1 MTILVI
7 VESPAK
13 CKKIQNYLGPN
24 YIVQASYGH
33 ICNLNTKLG
42 IKAIDIDHNF
52 KPIYSNSKEKSKII
66 KNLHTIS
73 KKCAEV
79 IIASDLD
86 REGEAIGY
94 HLVRI
99 LGLDITT
106 TKRIVFNEIS
116 KKAILH
122 AVDNYTYLDL
132 DKIHAQQAR
141 QIIDYLIGFSISPLL
156 WKYVTNK
163 LSAGRCQ
170 SAALLLLYNKYKT
183 FTDYKESCSF
193 TIKASFNKIGECASS
208 YTTTKKQ
215 SIMDICTQNKTCIFT
230 IGTIKHSTCNVAPPK
245 PFITSTIQQEA
256 SNKLKFSP
264 KKTMALLQSLYEG
277 GHITYMRTDSYTISN
292 DILNSIKDTVGET
305 FGQAYHNRKEYKN
318 KDSNCQEAHECI
330 RPVHIETAHLAHI
343 DSLDVNQKKLYEL
356 IWKRTIASQ
365 MTDNKKKKIKITIY
379 NDTNKVR
386 FTTTLEKD
394 VCLGYQ
400 MLYKKEEKD
409 TISDVEKIIVVGN
422 IVLLD
427 TMMSE
432 QTYNTS
438 IQMYSEATL
447 IKDLEKKGIGRPST
461 YSNIIDT
468 LYKRK
473 YIQKKNHKGTEKKIE
488 CMVYTHATTNI
499 KYKEKNIYIN
509 SQKNKLFITDIG
521 IKVMDF
527 MKEHFHNIINETYT
541 ADLEKNL
548 DSIYSGTSNWISI
561 IQDNYNMYV
570 TKVTALKKI
579 AVNKDKR
586 LVGIV
591 PDTRQNIYAY
601 LGKYGNVVQ
610 IGEEDA
616 KTFYTIPEDISIET
630 VTVRN
635 VIELIEQKKEK
646 NKQIVKVINPK
657 LSIRNGQYGPYIM
670 NKLKKVQ
677 FIPIPIE
684 KQNDLQSL
692 TLKDCKEIIKNY
704 VPKKK
709 VYKKY
714 TKKFTKKNT
723 KKKY

>member
-33 ICNLNTKLG
+33 ICNLNKKLG
-42 IKAIDIDHNF
+42 LKAIDIHNHF
-52 KPIYSNSKEKSKII
+52 TPKYINSKEKSKII
-66 KNLHTIS
+66 SSLQNNS
-73 KKCAEV
+73 KKCEEV

-99 LGLDITT
+99 LGLDIHT

-122 AVDNYTYLDL
+122 AVNNYTYLDMN
-132 DKIHAQQAR
+132 KIHAQQAR

-170 SAALLLLYNKYKT
+170 SAALLLLYKKYNT

-193 TIKASFNKIGECASS
+193 TVKSSFNKIGDCSCS
-208 YTTTKKQ
+208 YTTTTKQ
-215 SIMDICTQNKTCIFT
+215 KIIDIFEQNKKAIFT
-230 IGTIKHSTCNVAPPK
+230 ISNIKESICNVAPPK

-264 KKTMALLQSLYEG
+264 KKTMTLLQSLYEG
-277 GHITYMRTDSYTISN
+277 GHITYMRTDSYTLSS
-292 DILNSIKDTVGET
+292 DVLNSIKDTIHESYGKS
-305 FGQAYHNRKEYKN
+305 YYNRKEYKN
-318 KDSNCQEAHECI
+318 KDTNCQDAHECI
-330 RPVHIETAHLAHI
+330 RPVHIDHSSLTHI
-343 DSLDVNQKKLYEL
+343 DSLDANQKKLYEL
-356 IWKRTIASQ
+356 IWKRTVASQ
-365 MTDNKKKKIKITIY
+365 MIDNKKKKIKITIV
-379 NDTNKVR
+379 NDTNKIK
-386 FTTTLEKD
+386 FATTLEKD
-394 VCLGYQ
+394 ISLGYQ

-409 TISDVEKIIVVGN
+409 TITELETLLVIGKVVT
-422 IVLLD
+422 LC
-427 TMMSE
+427 TMTSE
-432 QTYNTS
+432 QTYNSS

-447 IKDLEKKGIGRPST
+447 VKDLEKKGIGRPST

-468 LYKRK
+468 LYARK
-473 YIQKKNHKGTEKKIE
+473 YIQKKNDKGKEKKIE
-488 CMVYTHATTNI
+488 QILYTHSTTNI
-499 KYKEKNIYIN
+499 KYKEKKIYIN
-509 SQKNKLFITDIG
+509 AQKNKLFITDIG

-527 MKEHFHNIINETYT
+527 MQEHFDNIINETYT
-541 ADLEKNL
+541 SNLEKKL
-548 DSIYSGTSNWISI
+548 DNIYSGDSNWIST
-561 IQDNYNMYV
+561 IQDNYDMYV
-570 TKVTALKKI
+570 SKVNELKKI

-586 LVGIV
+586 LEGVL
-591 PDTRQNIYAY
+591 PNTQQNIYAY
-601 LGKYGNVVQ
+601 LGKYGNVAQ
-610 IGEEDA
+610 IGDDDT
-616 KTFYTIPEDISIET
+616 KTFYSIPENISIKSLT
-630 VTVRN
+630 VQN
-635 VIELIEQKKEK
+635 VIDLIEKKKEK
-646 NKQIVKVINPK
+646 NKQIVKELNPK
-657 LSIRNGQYGPYIM
+657 ISIRNGQYGPYIM

-677 FIPIPIE
+677 FIPIPKE

-714 TKKFTKKNT
+714 TKKYTKKNT
-723 KKKY
+723 KK

>member
-13 CKKIQNYLGPN
+13 CKKIQSYLGPN

-33 ICNLNTKLG
+33 ICNLNKKLG
-42 IKAIDIDHNF
+42 LKAIDINNHF
-52 KPIYSNSKEKSKII
+52 TPKYINSKEKSKII
-66 KNLHTIS
+66 SSLQNNS
-73 KKCAEV
+73 KKCEEV

-99 LGLDITT
+99 LGLDIKK

-116 KKAILH
+116 KKAIVH
-122 AVDNYTYLDL
+122 AVNNYTYLDIN
-132 DKIHAQQAR
+132 KIHAQQAR

-193 TIKASFNKIGECASS
+193 TIKASFNTIGECSSS
-208 YTTTKKQ
+208 YTTTSKQ
-215 SIMDICTQNKTCIFT
+215 KIIDICTQNKTCVFT
-230 IGTIKHSTCNVAPPK
+230 IKNMKESICNMAPPK

-277 GHITYMRTDSYTISN
+277 GHITYMRTDSYILSN
-292 DILNSIKDTVGET
+292 DILDSIKNTVGET
-305 FGQAYHNRKEYKN
+305 YGESYHNRKEYKN

-330 RPVHIETAHLAHI
+330 RPVHIDKHNLAHI
-343 DSLDVNQKKLYEL
+343 DSLDTNQKKLYEL

-365 MTDNKKKKIKITIY
+365 MIDNKKKKIKITIG
-379 NDTNKVR
+379 NDTNKLM

-394 VCLGYQ
+394 MCLGYQ
-400 MLYKKEEKD
+400 VLYKKEKKD
-409 TISDVEKIIVVGN
+409 TITNVEKKIVIGK
-422 IVLLD
+422 IVRLD
-427 TMMSE
+427 TMSAQ
-432 QTYNTS
+432 QTYNSS

-461 YSNIIDT
+461 YSNIIET

-473 YIQKKNHKGTEKKIE
+473 YIQKKSHKGTEKKIE
-488 CMVYTHATTNI
+488 CIVYTHATTAINYN
-499 KYKEKNIYIN
+499 KKNIYIN
-509 SQKNKLFITDIG
+509 AQKNKLFITDIG

-527 MKEHFHNIINETYT
+527 MQEHFDNIINETYT
-541 ADLEKNL
+541 SDLEKKL
-548 DSIYSGTSNWISI
+548 DNIYSGNSDWIST
-561 IQDNYNMYV
+561 IQDNYDMYV
-570 TKVTALKKI
+570 TKVNELKKF

-586 LVGIV
+586 LVGV
-591 PDTRQNIYAY
+591 LPDTQQKIYAY
-601 LGKYGNVVQ
+601 LGKYGNVAQV
-610 IGEEDA
+610 GEDGT
-616 KTFYTIPEDISIET
+616 KTYYSIPDDISIASLT
-630 VTVRN
+630 IQN
-635 VIELIEQKKEK
+635 VIELIEKKEEK
-646 NKQIVKVINPK
+646 NKQIVKELNPK
-657 LSIRNGQYGPYIM
+657 ISIRNGQYGPYIM

-677 FIPIPIE
+677 FIPIPKE

-714 TKKFTKKNT
+714 PKKNT
-723 KKKY
+723 KKKYKK